1 MKFFKLGHLP
11 TLQAVTVIF
20 VLFNSVILG
29 FNVSAHENSNIS
41 ANISA
46 NKELDNYR
54 PLTLPQAISIAIE
67 VDPWLTRSELRQ
79 KAMIDISEA
88 VDSLPNPIISIGL
101 ANIPT
106 NGFAFDQEPMTQ
118 LKAGVTQQF
127 PRGQSLEI
135 QQQQLQELAQ
145 QHPLLRQ
152 DRMAKTKVV
161 VSSLWL
167 ELYRAQQIIAL
178 IENDRVLFQQLAEII
193 QASYASAVG
202 SVRQQDIVRAQLE
215 LTRLDDRLNTL
226 MSQKEQ
232 AGGQLVE
239 WLSNGNDWQL
249 SSSDFTRYKRVSPE
263 LPFIN
268 SLEPNVMS
276 LLTANDKQNLAQK
289 LNTHPAILAI
299 EQRIEAGET
308 SVELAKQLYK
318 SQWGVNAS
326 YAYRADDPSGR
337 SRADFFSI
345 GVSFDLPLFTQ
356 SSQDK
361 KVSAAVREA
370 EAIKTDKLLAL
381 RGLIAQLQSTW
392 SRYQHLLKRQQIF
405 DDSILVQT
413 REQAEAS
420 LTAYENDAG
429 DFSEVVRARI
439 DDLNVRIDVLNIHVD
454 LLKAQ
459 VELNYFFPT
468 EQSTVTGHFGL
479 NNQRNQRNQVST
491 PTAAVKVGE

>member
-1 MKFFKLGHLP
+1 MRFSKLGHLP
-11 TLQAVTVIF
+11 TLKVATVTI
-20 VLFNSVILG
+20 VLFNSATLG
-29 FNVSAHENSNIS
+29 FNVSANENSKIS
-41 ANISA
+41 ANVSSSKA
-46 NKELDNYR
+46 PDNYH
-54 PLTLPQAISIAIE
+54 PLSLSQAISIAIE
-67 VDPWLTRSELRQ
+67 VDPWLNRSELRQ
-79 KAMIDISEA
+79 KAMIDTSEA

-101 ANIPT
+101 ANLPT
-106 NGFAFDQEPMTQ
+106 DGFAFDQEPMTQ
-118 LKAGVTQQF
+118 LKAGVMQQF
-127 PRGQSLEI
+127 PRGQSLAI
-135 QQQQLQELAQ
+135 QRQQLQELAQ

-167 ELYRAQQIIAL
+167 EFYRAQQIVAL

-193 QASYASAVG
+193 QATYSSAVG
-202 SVRQQDIVRAQLE
+202 RVRQQDILRAQLE

-232 AGGQLVE
+232 AGGQLLE
-239 WLSNGNDWQL
+239 WLSNGNDWQV
-249 SSSDFTRYKRVSPE
+249 SSSDFTRYKRVSSE
-263 LPFIN
+263 LPLITN
-268 SLEPNVMS
+268 LAPSVMS
-276 LLTANDKQNLAQK
+276 LLVANDKQHLAQK

-299 EQRIEAGET
+299 EQRIYAGET
-308 SVELAKQLYK
+308 GVELAKQSYK

-326 YAYRADDPSGR
+326 YAYRADDQLGR

-392 SRYQHLLKRQQIF
+392 SRYQRLRKRQQIF

-420 LTAYENDAG
+420 LTAYTNDDG

-439 DDLNVRIDVLNIHVD
+439 DDLNVRIDVLNIQVD

-459 VELNYFFPT
+459 VELNYFFPA
-468 EQSTVTGHFGL
+468 EHSMAADPLGL
-479 NNQRNQRNQVST
+479 NNQDNEGSILT
-491 PTAAVKVGE
+491 TAIRVGK

>member
-1 MKFFKLGHLP
+1 MRFLKLGHLP
-11 TLQAVTVIF
+11 TLKAVTVTF
-20 VLFNSVILG
+20 VLFNSATLG
-29 FNVSAHENSNIS
+29 FNVSANENSLIS
-41 ANISA
+41 ANVSSSEA
-46 NKELDNYR
+46 PDNYR
-54 PLTLPQAISIAIE
+54 PLSLSQAISTAIE

-79 KAMIDISEA
+79 KAMIDTSEA
-88 VDSLPNPIISIGL
+88 IDSLPNPVMSIGL
-101 ANIPT
+101 ANLPT
-106 NGFAFDQEPMTQ
+106 DGFAFDQEPMTQ
-118 LKAGVTQQF
+118 LKAGVMQQF
-127 PRGQSLEI
+127 PRGQSLSI
-135 QQQQLQELAQ
+135 QRQQLQELAQ

-152 DRMAKTKVV
+152 DRMAKTKVA

-167 ELYRAQQIIAL
+167 EFYRAQQIVAL
-178 IENDRVLFQQLAEII
+178 IENDRVLFEQLAEII
-193 QASYASAVG
+193 QATYSSAVG
-202 SVRQQDIVRAQLE
+202 RVRQQDIVRAQLE

-232 AGGQLVE
+232 AGGQLLE

-249 SSSDFTRYKRVSPE
+249 SSSDFTRYKRVSSE
-263 LPFIN
+263 LPLIT
-268 SLEPNVMS
+268 SLAPSVIS
-276 LLTANDKQNLAQK
+276 LLASNDKQHLAQK

-299 EQRIEAGET
+299 EQRIYAGEMG
-308 SVELAKQLYK
+308 VELAKQLYK

-326 YAYRADDPSGR
+326 YAYRADDQLGR

-381 RGLIAQLQSTW
+381 RGLIAQVQSTW
-392 SRYQHLLKRQQIF
+392 SQYQRLLKRQQIF

-420 LTAYENDAG
+420 LTAYTNDDG

-439 DDLNVRIDVLNIHVD
+439 DDLNVRIDVLNIQVN

-459 VELNYFFPT
+459 VELNYFFTT
-468 EQSTVTGHFGL
+468 EQSTAKDYLGL
-479 NNQRNQRNQVST
+479 NNQRNEASILT
-491 PTAAVKVGE
+491 SEVKVGQ